1 MKYYKGFDQN
11 LKCRDFQYEIGQTY
25 EVEKA
30 ELCASGFHACENPL
44 DVFKYY
50 NPGHSRFCEVELDG
64 IVSGERDDSKVC
76 GKKITIIREISIVEF
91 TQLCT
96 EYMKEHNTSSEHNTG
111 DRSSSSNTGD
121 RSSSSNT
128 GDSSS
133 SSNTGNSSSSSNT
146 GDRSSSSNTG
156 YSSVAVT
163 VGSESSAEVSGE
175 QSLAVAY
182 GTNSKAKGSLGSW
195 ITLTEWEN

>member
-111 DRSSSSNTGD
+111 DRSSSSNTG
-121 RSSSSNT
+121 
-128 GDSSS
+128 
-133 SSNTGNSSSSSNT
+133 
-146 GDRSSSSNTG
+146 